1 MSCALT
7 FVLQIYNY
15 ILGINKKYSK
25 YVVLLGI
32 SLLTLWFMYAERAD
46 FSNYKNI
53 YLLAMNNRFNI
64 FSRTE
69 FGFYIIFK
77 ILGTITGSF
86 SASLLIIN
94 IICWLLRYLAIK
106 ELNTNYGILF
116 FVYLLFP
123 AFSDLFEIRF
133 WIGSSIVIFAFS
145 KLLHKRYISFIIS
158 ILIATTIH
166 VASIIYLPLIIVR
179 KLKLSRRN
187 TAFLLLITVAI
198 SFAIRQDFLLE
209 QLYFMMPSK
218 AYYIIE
224 IARNAGMGFIGSWGI
239 QLITFGG
246 VYYLWKKAP
255 KEKMTKIERNFINFV
270 CKINMCMI
278 VILILFMLNK
288 LFYRIYKPIFF
299 LDIVMLG
306 FIIKYLSK
314 KERTKVI
321 VIFTGIAIINCVW
334 HIPFNSVIY
343 RIISSF

>member
-1 MSCALT
+1 MSCAVT

-15 ILGINKKYSK
+15 ILGVNKKYNK
-25 YVVLLGI
+25 YIFLLGI
-32 SLLTLWFMYAERAD
+32 SLLTFWFMFAERAD
-46 FSNYKNI
+46 FENYKNV
-53 YLLAMNNRFNI
+53 YLLAMSNRFNI

-69 FGFYIIFK
+69 FGFYMIFK

-106 ELNTNYGILF
+106 ELNTNYGLLF
-116 FVYLLFP
+116 FVYLFFP

-145 KLLHKRYISFIIS
+145 RLLHKRYISFIIS

-166 VASIIYLPLIIVR
+166 VSSIIYLPFIIVR

-187 TAFLLLITVAI
+187 TTFLLLITVAV
-198 SFAIRQDFLLE
+198 SFVIRLDFLLD
-209 QLYFMMPSK
+209 QLYFIIPSK
-218 AYYIIE
+218 AHYIIE
-224 IARNAGMGFIGSWGI
+224 IARNAGIGWIGSWGI
-239 QLITFGG
+239 QLVTFWG

-255 KEKMTKIERNFINFV
+255 KEKMVKVERNFIDFV
-270 CKINMCMI
+270 CKINMCMVI
-278 VILILFMLNK
+278 ILILFMLNK
-288 LFYRIYKPIFF
+288 LFYRVYKPVFF

-306 FIIKYLSK
+306 SIIKYLNK
-314 KERTKVI
+314 KERTKI
-321 VIFTGIAIINCVW
+321 IIIFTGIAIINCLW